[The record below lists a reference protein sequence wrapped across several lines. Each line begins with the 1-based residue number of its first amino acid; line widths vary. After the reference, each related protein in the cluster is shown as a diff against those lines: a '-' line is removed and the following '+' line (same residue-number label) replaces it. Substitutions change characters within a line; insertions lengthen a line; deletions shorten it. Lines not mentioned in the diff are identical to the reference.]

1 MTTQATQNV
10 ALTILAQLGGQRFKA
25 MTGATNFVSGAN
37 YLTFRIPGTM
47 TKDRINCVRI
57 TLDPLDL
64 YKLEF
69 MIIRGVKI
77 RTVRTLDGVYAENL
91 QTLFTDATGLD
102 THL

>member
-1 MTTQATQNV
+1 MTTQTNQNV

-25 MTGATNFVSGAN
+25 MTGANNFVSGDK

-57 TLDPLDL
+57 TLDHLDL

-69 MIIRGVKI
+69 MVIRGIKF
-77 RTVRTLDGVYAENL
+77 RTVRTMDGVYAENL
-91 QTLFTDATGLD
+91 RTLFTDATGLD